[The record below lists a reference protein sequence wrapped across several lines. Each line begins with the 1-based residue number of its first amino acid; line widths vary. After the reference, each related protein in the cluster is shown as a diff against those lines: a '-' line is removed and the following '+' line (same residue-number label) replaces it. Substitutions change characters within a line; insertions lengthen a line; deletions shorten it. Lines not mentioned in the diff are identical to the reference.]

1 MEKCSACGAP
11 LSEGVC
17 PYCGAGRQQAAVD
30 GMGKTGSQPQV
41 VVNNIGVQPG
51 QGIDVPPKNKWV
63 AFLLCLLLGYLGAH
77 YFYVGKIGMGILYL
91 LTLGLV
97 GIGWIVD
104 IVRILLDSFHDKYG
118 RKLQA

>member
-1 MEKCSACGAP
+1 M
-11 LSEGVC
+11 
-17 PYCGAGRQQAAVD
+17 
-30 GMGKTGSQPQV
+30 
-41 VVNNIGVQPG
+41 
-51 QGIDVPPKNKWV
+51 PPKNKWV
-63 AFLLCLLLGYLGAH
+63 AFLLCLLLGYLGALH

>member
-11 LSEGVC
+11 PSEGVC
-17 PYCGAGRQQAAVD
+17 PYCGAGRQQAAADV
-30 GMGKTGSQPQV
+30 MGNAGSQPQV